1 MIFVEGPQDYA
12 NANFR
17 HEILKG
23 VGWRK
28 IDILGEMSNVANQ
41 LLLFSWLIGPSMIT
55 NQ

>member
-12 NANFR
+12 NANSR

-23 VGWRK
+23 VGWRT
-28 IDILGEMSNVANQ
+28 IDILGEVSYVANQ
-41 LLLFSWLIGPSMIT
+41 LLLFSWLIGPSIIT